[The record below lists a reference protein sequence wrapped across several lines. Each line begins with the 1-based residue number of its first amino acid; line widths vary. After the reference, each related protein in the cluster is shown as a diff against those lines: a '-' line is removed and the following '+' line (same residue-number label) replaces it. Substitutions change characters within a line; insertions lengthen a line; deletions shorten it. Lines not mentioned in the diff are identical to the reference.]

1 MSEMSNADDKRRDRS
16 VGPLGYY
23 WFITFE
29 HAPDLHALTKECQ
42 QAIDTTYFYPVPSD
56 GLHLTLDRIAY
67 DGESGLEQLDSIV
80 TAARRAFQD
89 QNPFTL
95 TIEQPGNL
103 RGAIGFEVSPAE
115 RVRNLRDALRSA
127 TLSVLPEA
135 PVKESIFVPHVTIAY
150 PASEWLSSMPI
161 DLVEINTANRR
172 ADVPV
177 MEVAMVLLERREFCY
192 SWDVY
197 ARISLGR

>member
-1 MSEMSNADDKRRDRS
+1 MSNADDQRRDRR

-29 HAPDLHALTKECQ
+29 HASVLHALTEECQ
-42 QAIDTTYFYPVPSD
+42 QAIDTTHFYPVSSD

-67 DGESGLEQLDSIV
+67 DGESAREQLDSIV
-80 TAARRAFQD
+80 TAARRACKD
-89 QNPFTL
+89 QRPFTM
-95 TIEQPGNL
+95 TIEQASNL
-103 RGAIGFEVSPAE
+103 RDAIGFKVSPAE

-135 PVKESIFVPHVTIAY
+135 PVKESVSDPHVTIAY
-150 PASEWLSSMPI
+150 PAFAMATDAI
-161 DLVEINTANRR
+161 EISTAIHR
-172 ADVPV
+172 ADVSV
-177 MEVAMVLLERREFCY
+177 MEAAMVSLERRESSY

-197 ARISLGR
+197 ARIPLAG